1 MNKITTEVP
10 RVFYSCFILAV
21 LECCV
26 QGYSVKIISDPLM
39 KESNSYLITV
49 TAEKPENLFHLGK
62 IYATFRSQ
70 M

>member
-1 MNKITTEVP
+1 MDELTTEVP
-10 RVFYSCFILAV
+10 RIFYSCFIQAV

-39 KESNSYLITV
+39 EETNSYLIKV
-49 TAEKPENLFHLGK
+49 LAEKPEYFFHLGK
-62 IYATFRSQ
+62 KYATFRSE